1 MDTNITELTSD
12 IVSAYVAHN
21 TVAAAALAELI
32 AQTHQA
38 LDRLSRGEAGIDV
51 VEAPRPSPAIP
62 IRRSITPDFLI
73 SLEDG
78 RKYRSLKRH
87 LSSQYGMT
95 PADYRAKWGLPADY
109 PMVAPSYSK
118 QRSDLAKARGLGQN
132 WPRSRRK

>member
-1 MDTNITELTSD
+1 MDTSITELTSD

-21 TVAAAALAELI
+21 RVATEALAELI
-32 AQTHQA
+32 AQTHEA
-38 LDRLSRGEAGIDV
+38 LDRLSRGEGAIV
-51 VEAPRPSPAIP
+51 VEAAKPAPAVP

-118 QRSDLAKARGLGQN
+118 QRSEMAKARGLGQN